1 MPTVLEIDGYKFR
14 FFSNENDE
22 PAHVHISKGSGN
34 AKIWLEPKI
43 AEEYS
48 YNFTIRER
56 RIIRILV
63 IENLETLKKAW
74 YDYFT

>member
-1 MPTVLEIDGYKFR
+1 MPTVLEINGYKFK

-22 PAHVHISKGSGN
+22 PAHVHVIKGDGN
-34 AKIWLEPKI
+34 AKIWLGPTV

-56 RIIRILV
+56 RDIRNLV
-63 IENLETLKKAW
+63 IENLEILKRAW
-74 YDYFT
+74 HDYFA